1 MIFFRLCLILA
12 RSTSRSV
19 QSYALWLESARLG
32 AYFRERKR
40 SSHLRDEMIEPSVN
54 GRTGSEKQRDVAG
67 DATPR
72 GLADLWAARL
82 LEEIPHPHER

>member
-1 MIFFRLCLILA
+1 VIFFRLYLILA
-12 RSTSRSV
+12 RSTSHSV

-54 GRTGSEKQRDVAG
+54 GRTGSENNETLPAM
-67 DATPR
+67 
-72 GLADLWAARL
+72 L
-82 LEEIPHPHER
+82 LRAVCRSICGPHAF

>member
-1 MIFFRLCLILA
+1 VIFFRLCLILA

-54 GRTGSEKQRDVAG
+54 GRTGSENNETLPAM
-67 DATPR
+67 
-72 GLADLWAARL
+72 L
-82 LEEIPHPHER
+82 LRAVCRSICGPHAF